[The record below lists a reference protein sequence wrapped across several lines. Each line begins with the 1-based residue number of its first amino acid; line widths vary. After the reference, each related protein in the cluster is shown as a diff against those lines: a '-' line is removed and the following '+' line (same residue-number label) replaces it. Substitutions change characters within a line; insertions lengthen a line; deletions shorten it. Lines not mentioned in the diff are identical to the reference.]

1 MLPFKILRMVLI
13 FLLLLALVS
22 SIYNLIMLQL
32 TGEVNLA
39 IEIADSVFMAVIYY
53 YILTHND
60 WPDDHMRFRH

>member
-1 MLPFKILRMVLI
+1 
-13 FLLLLALVS
+13 
-22 SIYNLIMLQL
+22 MLQL